1 MPRLRAGWEDW
12 EVLVGNM
19 WLVSRILPVLI
30 KSDPTKMIN
39 LELGKYMHLTIYIEG
54 QMWMRLLKELENNG
68 TLAREGP
75 GIKIP
80 LEAQSIY

>member
-1 MPRLRAGWEDW
+1 MGLGGRL
-12 EVLVGNM
+12 EVLVDNM
-19 WLVSRILPVLI
+19 WLVSRILPALI
-30 KSDPTKMIN
+30 KIDLMKMIN
-39 LELGKYMHLTIYIEG
+39 LELGKYTHHNTYIEG
-54 QMWMRLLKELENNG
+54 QMWMRMLKELENNG

>member
-1 MPRLRAGWEDW
+1 MARLPRAGWEDW

-19 WLVSRILPVLI
+19 WLVSRILPALI
-30 KSDPTKMIN
+30 KIDLSD
-39 LELGKYMHLTIYIEG
+39 ELYIEG
-54 QMWMRLLKELENNG
+54 QMWMRMLKELENNG

>member
-1 MPRLRAGWEDW
+1 M
-12 EVLVGNM
+12 VGNQP
-19 WLVSRILPVLI
+19 LVSRILSALI
-30 KSDPTKMIN
+30 KIDLSD
-39 LELGKYMHLTIYIEG
+39 ELGKYTHHNTSLEG
-54 QMWMRLLKELENNG
+54 QMWMWMLKELENNG

>member
-1 MPRLRAGWEDW
+1 MARLPRAGWEDW
-12 EVLVGNM
+12 EVLVGNI
-19 WLVSRILPVLI
+19 WLVSRILPALI
-30 KSDPTKMIN
+30 KIDLSD
-39 LELGKYMHLTIYIEG
+39 ELGKYTHHNTYIEG
-54 QMWMRLLKELENNG
+54 QMWMRMLKELENNG